1 MKMKK
6 ISNITAVSNFLRTKP
21 GLKAEDIVKKLKV
34 SKVYAY
40 NLLTQARKKM
50 IDDLPVVEDTVTN
63 ENARLSTERINELLQ
78 GRKKH
83 RMQPAASWETV
94 SVTTGGQPILAGGP
108 TEEELNADNINPA
121 HYKVGGIETID
132 FIEAKLTAEEYRGY
146 LRGNVLKY
154 MSRAD
159 HKGDRLENLK
169 KAQWYLNREIGKA

>member
-1 MKMKK
+1 MKK
-6 ISNITAVSNFLRTKP
+6 LSNTATVANMLRTKP

-50 IDDLPVVEDTVTN
+50 IDGLPVVEDTVTG
-63 ENARLSTERINELLQ
+63 ENARLSTERVNKLIQ
-78 GRKKH
+78 GRKVLV
-83 RMQPAASWETV
+83 AN
-94 SVTTGGQPILAGGP
+94 LA
-108 TEEELNADNINPA
+108 EFAEDQQADNVNHPA

>member
-1 MKMKK
+1 MKK
-6 ISNITAVSNFLRTKP
+6 LSNTATVANMLRTKS

-50 IDDLPVVEDTVTN
+50 VEDTEMVEDTVTG

-83 RMQPAASWETV
+83 RMQPAASWETI
-94 SVTTGGQPILAGGP
+94 SVTTSGQPILAGGP

>member
-1 MKMKK
+1 MKK
-6 ISNITAVSNFLRTKP
+6 LSNTATVANMLRTKP

-50 IDDLPVVEDTVTN
+50 VEDTVTG

-83 RMQPAASWETV
+83 RMQPAASWETI
-94 SVTTGGQPILAGGP
+94 SVTTSGQPILAGGP

>member
-1 MKMKK
+1 MKAKVNKVAEVANMMIANPEATVTDVMKK
-6 ISNITAVSNFLRTKP
+6 F
-21 GLKAEDIVKKLKV
+21 KV
-34 SKVYAY
+34 SKVYGY
-40 NLLTQARKKM
+40 NLMSQARTKY
-50 IDDLPVVEDTVTN
+50 LNRRE
-63 ENARLSTERINELLQ
+63 AALS
-78 GRKKH
+78 KSKH
-83 RMQPAASWETV
+83 RMQASVDTV
-94 SVTTGGQPILAGGP
+94 TGMAPKAVAELAYNLSKGRDR
-108 TEEELNADNINPA
+108 EEADTVNHPA

>member
-6 ISNITAVSNFLRTKP
+6 LSNTATVANMLRTKP
-21 GLKAEDIVKKLKV
+21 GLKADDIVKKLKV

-50 IDDLPVVEDTVTN
+50 VDDLPVVEDTVTDIAPSV
-63 ENARLSTERINELLQ
+63 EPMF
-78 GRKKH
+78 GVKKYKIVV
-83 RMQPAASWETV
+83 PP
-94 SVTTGGQPILAGGP
+94 GD
-108 TEEELNADNINPA
+108 DNINPA

>member
-1 MKMKK
+1 MKK
-6 ISNITAVSNFLRTKP
+6 LSNTATVANMLRTKP
-21 GLKAEDIVKKLKV
+21 GLKADDIVKKLKV

-50 IDDLPVVEDTVTN
+50 VDDLPVVEDTVTG
-63 ENARLSTERINELLQ
+63 ENARLSTERVNKLIQ
-78 GRKKH
+78 GRRGEEPLFGRKGEH
-83 RMQPAASWETV
+83 
-94 SVTTGGQPILAGGP
+94 VTMGEPQ
-108 TEEELNADNINPA
+108 ADNINPA

-169 KAQWYLNREIGKA
+169 KAQWYLNREINKA

>member
-1 MKMKK
+1 MKK

-21 GLKAEDIVKKLKV
+21 GLKAGDIVKKLKV

-50 IDDLPVVEDTVTN
+50 IDDLPVVEDTVTD
-63 ENARLSTERINELLQ
+63 ENARLSTERVNALIK
-78 GRKKH
+78 GRKVLV
-83 RMQPAASWETV
+83 AN
-94 SVTTGGQPILAGGP
+94 LA
-108 TEEELNADNINPA
+108 EFAEDQQADNINPA